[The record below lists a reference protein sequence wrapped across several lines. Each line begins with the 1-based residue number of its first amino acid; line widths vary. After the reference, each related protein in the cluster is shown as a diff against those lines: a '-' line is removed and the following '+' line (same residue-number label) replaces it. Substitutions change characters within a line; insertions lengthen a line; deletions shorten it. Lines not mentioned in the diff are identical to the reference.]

1 MSYYNKKIF
10 VAGHKGMVGSAIF
23 RELKKKGFKNI
34 ITIPKNKLDLTNQNK
49 VNIFFKNNKIDQV
62 YLAAAKVGGILANK
76 TYPYDFLYQNI
87 LIQTNVINACL
98 KNNVKKIMFL
108 GSSCVYPKNSKIPI
122 AEDSLLEGSLEK
134 TNEAYSIAK
143 ISGFKLCESI
153 QIQFPKSKLDTRC
166 VMPTNIYGP
175 GDNFSNENSHMV
187 PALIKRFHE
196 AKINNLKNVIMW
208 GSGKP
213 RREYLYVDDLAS
225 AIVNIMNLSKKKY
238 VKALNGKSNFINIGT
253 NEEKTIL
260 NIAKIIKKVIGFKG
274 VIKND
279 LSKPD
284 GVKRKKLNLKL
295 INKLGWKPKI
305 SFEKGVRLTYE
316 SFLSNQNS

>member
-1 MSYYNKKIF
+1 MIFISKYINPNQCNKCLFSIQCEKNYVSWF
-10 VAGHKGMVGSAIF
+10 KLCLSN
-23 RELKKKGFKNI
+23 KFKN
-34 ITIPKNKLDLTNQNK
+34 
-49 VNIFFKNNKIDQV
+49 
-62 YLAAAKVGGILANK
+62 
-76 TYPYDFLYQNI
+76 TYY
-87 LIQTNVINACL
+87 
-98 KNNVKKIMFL
+98 
-108 GSSCVYPKNSKIPI
+108 
-122 AEDSLLEGSLEK
+122 EDSLLEGSLEK
-134 TNEAYSIAK
+134 TNGYSTK
-143 ISGFKLCESI
+143 ISGFKLCEAI
-153 QIQFPKSKLDTRC
+153 KTQFPNSTLDTRC

-196 AKINNLKNVIMW
+196 AKINKSQNVVMW

-238 VKALNGKSNFINIGT
+238 TKVLSGKSNFINIGT
-253 NEEKTIL
+253 DEEKTIL

-274 VIKND
+274 NIKND

-295 INKLGWKPKI
+295 IKKLGWKPKV
-305 SFEKGVRLTYE
+305 SFEKGVELTYK
-316 SFLSNQNS
+316 SFLSKRIL

>member
-1 MSYYNKKIF
+1 
-10 VAGHKGMVGSAIF
+10 
-23 RELKKKGFKNI
+23 
-34 ITIPKNKLDLTNQNK
+34 
-49 VNIFFKNNKIDQV
+49 
-62 YLAAAKVGGILANK
+62 
-76 TYPYDFLYQNI
+76 
-87 LIQTNVINACL
+87 
-98 KNNVKKIMFL
+98 
-108 GSSCVYPKNSKIPI
+108 
-122 AEDSLLEGSLEK
+122 
-134 TNEAYSIAK
+134 
-143 ISGFKLCESI
+143 
-153 QIQFPKSKLDTRC
+153 
-166 VMPTNIYGP
+166 MPTNIYGP

>member
-1 MSYYNKKIF
+1 
-10 VAGHKGMVGSAIF
+10 
-23 RELKKKGFKNI
+23 
-34 ITIPKNKLDLTNQNK
+34 
-49 VNIFFKNNKIDQV
+49 
-62 YLAAAKVGGILANK
+62 
-76 TYPYDFLYQNI
+76 
-87 LIQTNVINACL
+87 
-98 KNNVKKIMFL
+98 
-108 GSSCVYPKNSKIPI
+108 
-122 AEDSLLEGSLEK
+122 
-134 TNEAYSIAK
+134 
-143 ISGFKLCESI
+143 
-153 QIQFPKSKLDTRC
+153 
-166 VMPTNIYGP
+166 
-175 GDNFSNENSHMV
+175 MV

>member
-1 MSYYNKKIF
+1 
-10 VAGHKGMVGSAIF
+10 
-23 RELKKKGFKNI
+23 
-34 ITIPKNKLDLTNQNK
+34 
-49 VNIFFKNNKIDQV
+49 
-62 YLAAAKVGGILANK
+62 
-76 TYPYDFLYQNI
+76 
-87 LIQTNVINACL
+87 
-98 KNNVKKIMFL
+98 
-108 GSSCVYPKNSKIPI
+108 
-122 AEDSLLEGSLEK
+122 
-134 TNEAYSIAK
+134 
-143 ISGFKLCESI
+143 
-153 QIQFPKSKLDTRC
+153 
-166 VMPTNIYGP
+166 
-175 GDNFSNENSHMV
+175 
-187 PALIKRFHE
+187 
-196 AKINNLKNVIMW
+196 MW